1 MTMVKVG
8 EIPYKDGKVIDVYDY
23 DDDSETSEE
32 EFDDEGE
39 LCFYCE
45 CELDMAEQGGFLDA
59 ENGQVYCQECY
70 EFIELNR

>member
-8 EIPYKDGKVIDVYDY
+8 EIPYRDGKVIDVY

-39 LCFYCE
+39 ICFYCD
-45 CELDMAEQGGFLDA
+45 CELDMSEQGGFLNI
-59 ENGQVYCQECY
+59 ENGQVYCSDCW
-70 EFIELNR
+70 EFIEYNK

>member
-1 MTMVKVG
+1 MIKVG
-8 EIPYKDGKVIDVYDY
+8 EMELKNGKIMEIY
-23 DDDSETSEE
+23 DDDSETESEE

-45 CELDMAEQGGFLDA
+45 CELDMSEQGGFLDT
-59 ENGQVYCQECY
+59 ENGQVYCSDCW

>member
-1 MTMVKVG
+1 MVKVG
-8 EIPYKDGKVIDVYDY
+8 EMKLKNGKIMEIY

-39 LCFYCE
+39 ICFYCE
-45 CELDMAEQGGFLDA
+45 CELDMTEQGGFLDA
-59 ENGQVYCQECY
+59 ENGQVYCEECY

>member
-1 MTMVKVG
+1 MVKVG
-8 EIPYKDGKVIDVYDY
+8 EMKLKNGKIMEIY